1 VTDNGNEPSTSD
13 SQDASQPGN
22 GEATAIAKSLTGPP
36 TAFQKMTKFVVP
48 FLSVLLCLFTLAEV
62 NYNLMQPQSALALFV
77 LFGMALCFIQ
87 YPIDPK
93 LKDNQFARWFD
104 VLLGVAACACCGYV
118 IVQTEPFFKDYWL
131 KGQSLANRAGA
142 EQPLDYAVGLLGL
155 ILVLEAT
162 RRTIGL
168 IVPLLAMTFVG
179 HSFYC
184 YVVQNDDWLTTISW
198 ISWVLPKLPDAVE
211 LFVRSIAES
220 IQTIDVPA
228 MPSWL
233 LPHSGQ
239 SVDAIVA
246 TTYLQ
251 TLGVF
256 GPAATVMFKYVF
268 LFVVFGTFLEM
279 SGATQFIID
288 FAERIFG
295 RSPGGP
301 AKVSV
306 LGSGLMGSL
315 SGSAVANAV
324 TTGAFT
330 IPMMRNAGFERHIA
344 GGITAAAASGGAL
357 VPPVMGAGAY
367 MMLELVQPQV
377 TFLQVAKAALVPAIL
392 YYLSIFM
399 IVHFYSKRVGAKAI
413 QSDGTDKG
421 SIWKFEAVVFF
432 GALGIL
438 VGLLVWGFSPFKS
451 VTGALIGILFL
462 SIFRKQLALGTA
474 PRWFALG
481 AFVAGALFHHF
492 VFAETVAEPSIRQIA
507 ESWLDS
513 TLIGTFCLL
522 VFGLLHPAWRP
533 AMLKAFGSSAKNGV
547 SLVAASACVGIIIG
561 IVQQTGIATDFS
573 ATIRGVVETN
583 LFAALIGIMV
593 CSLILGMGVPS
604 VVCYLLMA
612 TLMGSLLGELG
623 VIPLSAHLFIFYFG
637 MMSMVTPPVALAAY
651 ASASIAEA
659 PIMKTS
665 FAAFAFSLVGF
676 SLPFMFVYRPELTL
690 QSDAPQVKLISYK
703 PADEAG
709 EPGVL
714 RVSFDRFGN
723 PVPGAKALLLRSGD
737 ADPVSLE
744 TGDYGSIRTEVL
756 PGDWT
761 LTLQLP
767 NSQTDAEQESSAPV
781 TFGDSLHIGA
791 IDIYDDARDEATI
804 TDDEK
809 LNFSYTWGKFTD
821 QRLSIMSVIMSVTAA
836 TIGIMALAAGLAGYM
851 RNLLNPMCRC
861 LLFVAAAFLL
871 YPGSGWDVGGF
882 RLPITDLIGCVIFAG
897 TIVIAG
903 KADSDDASSA
913 EPAAA

>member
-1 VTDNGNEPSTSD
+1 
-13 SQDASQPGN
+13 
-22 GEATAIAKSLTGPP
+22 
-36 TAFQKMTKFVVP
+36 MTKIVVP
-48 FLSVLLCLFTLAEV
+48 LLSVLLCLFTLAEV
-62 NYNLMQPQSALALFV
+62 NYNRMQPQSALALFV

-87 YPIDPK
+87 YPIHPK
-93 LKDNQFARWFD
+93 LKDNQLARWFD
-104 VLLGVAACACCGYV
+104 VLLGVAACSCCAYV
-118 IVQTEPFFKDYWL
+118 IVQTEPLFESFWL
-131 KGQSLANRAGA
+131 KGQSLANRAGD
-142 EQPLDYAVGLLGL
+142 EQPLDYQIGLVGL

-168 IVPLLAMTFVG
+168 IVPLLALTFVG
-179 HSFYC
+179 HSYYC
-184 YVVQNDDWLTTISW
+184 FAVQTHGW
-198 ISWVLPKLPDAVE
+198 
-211 LFVRSIAES
+211 
-220 IQTIDVPA
+220 PA
-228 MPSWL
+228 MPTWL
-233 LPHSGQ
+233 LPHAGQ
-239 SVDAIVA
+239 SVDDIVA

-288 FAERIFG
+288 FAERVFG

-301 AKVSV
+301 AKVAV

-413 QSDGTDKG
+413 QTDGTDKG

-462 SIFRKQLALGTA
+462 SIFRKQLPLGTT
-474 PRWFALG
+474 PRMLALG
-481 AFVAGALFHHF
+481 AFVAGTLIHHF
-492 VFAETVAEPSIRQIA
+492 GFASTIDEPSIRQIA

-522 VFGLLHPAWRP
+522 FFGLLHPAWRP
-533 AMLKAFGSSAKNGV
+533 AMLKAFGASAKNGV

-583 LFAALIGIMV
+583 LFAALMGIMV

-690 QSDAPQVKLISYK
+690 QSDAPEVKLISYK
-703 PADEAG
+703 SADEAG
-709 EPGVL
+709 EPGTL
-714 RVSFDRFGN
+714 RVTFEKFGKT
-723 PVPGAKALLLRSGD
+723 VPGAR
-737 ADPVSLE
+737 VSLLKSGQDQPVTIE
-744 TGDYGSIRTEVL
+744 TGVYGNFATDVT
-756 PGDWT
+756 PGNWNVS
-761 LTLQLP
+761 LQLP
-767 NSQTDAEQESSAPV
+767 NSQTEAEKESGSPI
-781 TFGDSLHIGA
+781 TFGDSRHIGA
-791 IDIYDDARDEATI
+791 IDIYEQSRDEASI
-804 TDDEK
+804 TDVEK
-809 LNFSYTWGKFTD
+809 QNFAFTWGHFSD
-821 QRLSIMSVIMSVTAA
+821 QRLSIINVIMSIAAA
-836 TIGIMALAAGLAGYM
+836 TIGIIALAAGLSGYL
-851 RNLLNPMCRC
+851 RNLLNPLCRI
-861 LLFVAAAFLL
+861 LLFVSAAFLL
-871 YPGSGWDVGGF
+871 YPGAGISIGTV
-882 RLPITDLIGCVIFAG
+882 RLPVSDLIGCVLFAV

-903 KADSDDASSA
+903 KAANEDSSSV
-913 EPAAA
+913 EPAAVQTT

>member
-1 VTDNGNEPSTSD
+1 MTDNGNDRSSSE
-13 SQDASQPGN
+13 SQDAAQAENAGGAGAAPN
-22 GEATAIAKSLTGPP
+22 
-36 TAFQKMTKFVVP
+36 AFQKMTKFVVP
-48 FLSVLLCLFTLAEV
+48 FLSVLICLFTLAEV
-62 NYNLMQPQSALALFV
+62 NYNRMQPQSALALFV

-87 YPIDPK
+87 HPIHPK
-93 LKDNQFARWFD
+93 LKDNQLARWFD
-104 VLLGVAACACCGYV
+104 VLLGVAACACCAYV
-118 IVQTEPFFKDYWL
+118 IVQAEPFFKSFWL
-131 KGQSLANRAGA
+131 KGQSLANRAGD
-142 EQPLDYAVGLLGL
+142 EQPLDYRVGLVGL
-155 ILVLEAT
+155 VLVLEAT

-168 IVPLLAMTFVG
+168 IVPLLALTFVG
-179 HSFYC
+179 HSYYC
-184 YVVQNDDWLTTISW
+184 FAAQNHGWPLM
-198 ISWVLPKLPDAVE
+198 PD
-211 LFVRSIAES
+211 
-220 IQTIDVPA
+220 
-228 MPSWL
+228 WL
-233 LPHSGQ
+233 LPHAGQ

-301 AKVSV
+301 AKVAV

-330 IPMMRNAGFERHIA
+330 IPMMRNAGFNPTVA

-413 QSDGTDKG
+413 QSDGSDKG

-474 PRWFALG
+474 PRYLALG
-481 AFVAGALFHHF
+481 AFAAGTLIHHF
-492 VFAETVAEPSIRQIA
+492 AFADMVDEPSMRQVA

-561 IVQQTGIATDFS
+561 IVQQTGIAADFS

-583 LFAALIGIMV
+583 LFAALVGIMV

-659 PIMKTS
+659 PIMKTA

-690 QSDAPQVKLISYK
+690 QSDAPEVKMISYEQ
-703 PADEAG
+703 PNEFG
-709 EPGVL
+709 ESGVL
-714 RVSFDRFGN
+714 RVTLQKFGN
-723 PVPGAKALLLRSGD
+723 AVPGAE
-737 ADPVSLE
+737 VSLTPPAPTPGMTVN
-744 TGDYGSIRTEVL
+744 TGPYGSFRTEVPSGTWSVGL
-756 PGDWT
+756 R
-761 LTLQLP
+761 LP
-767 NSQTDAEQESSAPV
+767 NPQTDEQKVNDAPV
-781 TFGDSLHIGA
+781 TFGESLHIGS
-791 IDIYDDARDEATI
+791 IEIYDKARASI
-804 TDDEK
+804 TDEEK
-809 LNFSYTWGKFTD
+809 QNFSFNWGRFND
-821 QRLSIMSVIMSVTAA
+821 QRLSIVRVIMSVAGAA
-836 TIGIMALAAGLAGYM
+836 IGIIALAAGLAGYM
-851 RNLLNPMCRC
+851 KSLLNPLCRG
-861 LLFVAAAFLL
+861 LLFVSAAFLL
-871 YPGSGWDVGGF
+871 YPDAGLAVGGF
-882 RLPITDLIGCVIFAG
+882 RLPFTDLIGCVIFVA
-897 TIVIAG
+897 TIVFAAKMTG
-903 KADSDDASSA
+903 EGAPPA
-913 EPAAA
+913 EPTAS

>member
-1 VTDNGNEPSTSD
+1 MTDNGNEQSTSESHNGSGAENGGN
-13 SQDASQPGN
+13 SQ
-22 GEATAIAKSLTGPP
+22 TAIPLVGHPN
-36 TAFQKMTKFVVP
+36 AFQKMSKFVVP

-87 YPIDPK
+87 YPIHPK
-93 LKDNQFARWFD
+93 LKDNQAARWFD
-104 VLLGVAACACCGYV
+104 VLLGVAACACCAYV
-118 IVQTEPFFKDYWL
+118 VVQTEPMFESFWL
-131 KGQSLANRAGA
+131 KGQSLANRAGD
-142 EQPLDYAVGLLGL
+142 EQPLDYRVGLVG
-155 ILVLEAT
+155 LVLVFEAT

-168 IVPLLAMTFVG
+168 IVPLLALTFVG
-179 HSFYC
+179 HSYYC
-184 YVVQNDDWLTTISW
+184 FAVQTHGW
-198 ISWVLPKLPDAVE
+198 
-211 LFVRSIAES
+211 
-220 IQTIDVPA
+220 PA
-228 MPSWL
+228 MPNWL
-233 LPHSGQ
+233 LPHAGQ

-330 IPMMRNAGFERHIA
+330 IPMMRNAGFERHVA

-462 SIFRKQLALGTA
+462 SIFRKQLALGTMT
-474 PRWFALG
+474 RWFALAAFFLATLAHASGLLDYLIGLCLYLIRLGYYAAFPPDADTNLMAVVPPTFKLALNLSG
-481 AFVAGALFHHF
+481 A
-492 VFAETVAEPSIRQIA
+492 IRGLV
-507 ESWLDS
+507 EDWLDS
-513 TLIGTFCLL
+513 FLVGTFALL
-522 VFGLLHPAWRP
+522 LFGVWHNEWRP
-533 AMLKAFGSSAKNGV
+533 AILKAFGSSAKNGV

-583 LFAALIGIMV
+583 LFAALMGIMV

-659 PIMKTS
+659 PIMKTA

-690 QSDAPQVKLISYK
+690 QSDSPEVKLISFK

-723 PVPGAKALLLRSGD
+723 PVPGAKALLLPSGD
-737 ADPVSLE
+737 AEPVTLE
-744 TGDYGSIRTEVL
+744 TGNFGSIRTEVL

-761 LTLQLP
+761 LKLQLP
-767 NSQTDAEQESSAPV
+767 NSQTDAEKESGAPV
-781 TFGDSLHIGA
+781 TFGESLHIGA
-791 IDIYDDARDEATI
+791 INIYDEARDESAI
-804 TDDEK
+804 TDD
-809 LNFSYTWGKFTD
+809 
-821 QRLSIMSVIMSVTAA
+821 
-836 TIGIMALAAGLAGYM
+836 
-851 RNLLNPMCRC
+851 
-861 LLFVAAAFLL
+861 
-871 YPGSGWDVGGF
+871 
-882 RLPITDLIGCVIFAG
+882 
-897 TIVIAG
+897 
-903 KADSDDASSA
+903 
-913 EPAAA
+913 

>member
-1 VTDNGNEPSTSD
+1 
-13 SQDASQPGN
+13 
-22 GEATAIAKSLTGPP
+22 
-36 TAFQKMTKFVVP
+36 MTRFVVP
-48 FLSVLLCLFTLAEV
+48 LLSVLLCLFTLAEV
-62 NYNLMQPQSALALFV
+62 NYNRMQPQSALALFV

-87 YPIDPK
+87 YPIHPK
-93 LKDNQFARWFD
+93 FKDNQLARWFD
-104 VLLGVAACACCGYV
+104 VLLGVAACACCAYV
-118 IVQTEPFFKDYWL
+118 IVQTEPIFESFWL
-131 KGQSLANRAGA
+131 KGQSLANRAGD
-142 EQPLDYAVGLLGL
+142 EQPLDYQIGLVGLV
-155 ILVLEAT
+155 LVLEAT

-168 IVPLLAMTFVG
+168 IVPLLALTFVG
-179 HSFYC
+179 HSYYC
-184 YVVQNDDWLTTISW
+184 FAVQTHGWPS
-198 ISWVLPKLPDAVE
+198 
-211 LFVRSIAES
+211 
-220 IQTIDVPA
+220 
-228 MPSWL
+228 MPEWL
-233 LPHSGQ
+233 LPHAGQ

-330 IPMMRNAGFERHIA
+330 IPMMRNAGFERHVA

-474 PRWFALG
+474 PRCLALVTFALG
-481 AFVAGALFHHF
+481 TLIHHF
-492 VFAETVAEPSIRQIA
+492 VIADTVDEPSIRQIA

-513 TLIGTFCLL
+513 TLNGTFFLL

-583 LFAALIGIMV
+583 LFAALMGIMV

-659 PIMKTS
+659 PIMKTA

-690 QSDAPQVKLISYK
+690 QSDAPEVKLISYK

-709 EPGVL
+709 ESGVL
-714 RVSFDRFGN
+714 RVTFDKFGKT
-723 PVPGAKALLLRSGD
+723 VPGAKVSLLQSGQD
-737 ADPVSLE
+737 APVSLE
-744 TGDYGSIRTEVL
+744 TGDYGNIRTQL
-756 PGDWT
+756 APGDWT

-767 NSQTDAEQESSAPV
+767 NSQTDAEKENDSPIA
-781 TFGDSLHIGA
+781 FGESLHIGS
-791 IDIYDDARDEATI
+791 IDVYESARDEASI
-804 TDDEK
+804 TDEEK
-809 LNFSYTWGKFTD
+809 QNFSYTWGKFTD
-821 QRLSIMSVIMSVTAA
+821 QRLSIMNVIMSVAA
-836 TIGIMALAAGLAGYM
+836 AAIGIIALAAGLAGYM
-851 RNLLNPMCRC
+851 RNLLNPLCRG

-871 YPGSGWDVGGF
+871 YPGSGIDVGLF
-882 RLPITDLIGCVIFAG
+882 WLPISDVIGCVLFAV
-897 TIVIAG
+897 TVVLAG
-903 KADSDDASSA
+903 KAANDEPECV
-913 EPAAA
+913 EPATT

>member
-1 VTDNGNEPSTSD
+1 MTDNVN
-13 SQDASQPGN
+13 SQPN
-22 GEATAIAKSLTGPP
+22 SEAQESPQSRNSDDGEAVATPLPVAPD
-36 TAFQKMTKFVVP
+36 AFAKMTKFVVP
-48 FLSVLLCLFTLAEV
+48 LLSVLLCLFTLAEV
-62 NYNLMQPQSALALFV
+62 NYNRMQPQSALALFV

-87 YPIDPK
+87 YPIHPK
-93 LKDNQFARWFD
+93 FKDNQLARWFD
-104 VLLGVAACACCGYV
+104 VLLGVAACACCAYV
-118 IVQTEPFFKDYWL
+118 IVQTEPIFESFWL
-131 KGQSLANRAGA
+131 KGQSLANRAGD
-142 EQPLDYAVGLLGL
+142 EQPLDYQIGLVGLV
-155 ILVLEAT
+155 LVLEAT

-168 IVPLLAMTFVG
+168 IVPLLALTFVG
-179 HSFYC
+179 HSYYC
-184 YVVQNDDWLTTISW
+184 FAVQTYGWPS
-198 ISWVLPKLPDAVE
+198 
-211 LFVRSIAES
+211 
-220 IQTIDVPA
+220 
-228 MPSWL
+228 MPEWL
-233 LPHSGQ
+233 LPHAGQ

-330 IPMMRNAGFERHIA
+330 IPMMRNAGFERHVA

-474 PRWFALG
+474 PRCLAFAT
-481 AFVAGALFHHF
+481 
-492 VFAETVAEPSIRQIA
+492 FAVGTLIHQFGIADTVDEPSIRQIA

-583 LFAALIGIMV
+583 LFAALMGIMV

-659 PIMKTS
+659 PIMKTA

-690 QSDAPQVKLISYK
+690 QSDAPEVKLISYK

-709 EPGVL
+709 ESGVL
-714 RVSFDRFGN
+714 RVTFDKFGKT
-723 PVPGAKALLLRSGD
+723 VPGAKVSLLQSGQD
-737 ADPVSLE
+737 APVSLE
-744 TGDYGSIRTEVL
+744 TGDYGNIRTQL
-756 PGDWT
+756 APGDWT

-767 NSQTDAEQESSAPV
+767 NSQTDAEKENDSPIA
-781 TFGDSLHIGA
+781 FGESLHIGS
-791 IDIYDDARDEATI
+791 IDVYESARDEASI
-804 TDDEK
+804 TDEEK
-809 LNFSYTWGKFTD
+809 QNFSYTWGKFTD
-821 QRLSIMSVIMSVTAA
+821 QRLSIINVIMSVAA
-836 TIGIMALAAGLAGYM
+836 AAIGIIALAAGLAGYM
-851 RNLLNPMCRC
+851 RILLNPLCRG

-871 YPGSGWDVGGF
+871 YPGSGIDVGPF
-882 RLPITDLIGCVIFAG
+882 WLPITDVIGCVLFAV
-897 TIVIAG
+897 TVVLAG
-903 KADSDDASSA
+903 KAAKDEPECV